1 MPSRFLALWGA
12 APWRFRR
19 HSKAGIVSGFLPLDP
34 PVNSFANCGQKL
46 PGFCALVQ
54 PARAPLQ
61 SRRASDYPAVF
72 DLLLAYY
79 LSSNYHR
86 FFVGINAQS
95 RPRKHAEQPGQ
106 HKPWHFPSFSDI
118 FNHGIA
124 VATIPRLRKHS
135 MPSSLAKAPCHT
147 LGEMR
152 KRNPAA
158 RCSRSSAYP
167 ARQRGQQGN
176 PEQHLAL
183 PRKRTARSDLHG
195 VDFKVVSARKHATLY
210 SASSLC
216 EDLCRRLCA
225 RFS

>member
-1 MPSRFLALWGA
+1 MLRHGDFSGIPRPVLFPVSCPLTHLSIHLQTA
-12 APWRFRR
+12 AGNF
-19 HSKAGIVSGFLPLDP
+19 
-34 PVNSFANCGQKL
+34 

-95 RPRKHAEQPGQ
+95 PPRKHAEQPGQ
-106 HKPWHFPSFSDI
+106 HKPLHFPSFSDI

-147 LGEMR
+147 LGEMH
-152 KRNPAA
+152 KRNPTAQ
-158 RCSRSSAYP
+158 CSRSSAYP
-167 ARQRGQQGN
+167 ARQRGQRGN

-183 PRKRTARSDLHG
+183 PRKRTPG
-195 VDFKVVSARKHATLY
+195 ATLLL
-210 SASSLC
+210 SQQEALSSV
-216 EDLCRRLCA
+216 
-225 RFS
+225 

>member
-1 MPSRFLALWGA
+1 ML
-12 APWRFRR
+12 R
-19 HSKAGIVSGFLPLDP
+19 HGDFAGIPRPVLFPVSCPLTHLSIHLQTAARNFR
-34 PVNSFANCGQKL
+34 VSALSFNL
-46 PGFCALVQ
+46 
-54 PARAPLQ
+54 RAHLLQ

-95 RPRKHAEQPGQ
+95 PPRKHAEQPGQ

-147 LGEMR
+147 LGEMH